1 MNQMKPSDFS
11 GGFIF
16 GKISDFNL
24 TFSPYMYYTIYST
37 CTD

>member
-1 MNQMKPSDFS
+1 MNQMKSSVFS

-24 TFSPYMYYTIYST
+24 TFSPYMYYAIYST
-37 CTD
+37 YTD